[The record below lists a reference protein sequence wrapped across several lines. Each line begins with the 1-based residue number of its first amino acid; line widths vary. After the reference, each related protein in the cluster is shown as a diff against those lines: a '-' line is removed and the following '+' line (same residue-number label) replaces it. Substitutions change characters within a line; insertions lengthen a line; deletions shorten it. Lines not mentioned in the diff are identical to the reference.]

1 MLSNANGDLKPSAVH
16 THTGA
21 VEIHTA
27 YCNHVFLIFLVKLQ
41 FFQSRGARDCAR
53 VFLSF
58 FYFRLRLP
66 QAYQLWMKT

>member
-41 FFQSRGARDCAR
+41 FVQSRGARDCAR